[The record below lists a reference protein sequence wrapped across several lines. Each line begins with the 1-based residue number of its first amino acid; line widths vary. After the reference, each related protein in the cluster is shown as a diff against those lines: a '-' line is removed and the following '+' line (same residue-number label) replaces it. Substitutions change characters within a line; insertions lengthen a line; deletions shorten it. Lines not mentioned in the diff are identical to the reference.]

1 MSTANLFAL
10 SLLLLIFSLPRLIFA
25 AEYTIPSSAVEM
37 LRGTADP
44 KFKRA
49 TDPITFQFPKDHG
62 AHPEYKTE
70 WWYYTGNLSA
80 DDGKR
85 YGYQLTFFRSALAPD
100 TVSTEPLVERST
112 LAANQMYMAHFA
124 VSDIERKKFRSFE
137 RYSRGTAGLAGAMGE
152 PQYQVWLEDWSA
164 TEQSDG
170 TVRLKA
176 TDNQLNPTLSMNLKL
191 RQTVPPILHGNRGLS
206 QKGPELGNANYY
218 YSLVGLQSA
227 GTVQIS
233 QQSIEVKGVS
243 WMDHEF
249 GTSALSE
256 GIVGWDWFSIQLE
269 NGTILMLARLRYQ
282 DGSDWSS
289 FEGTLAE
296 IGQTPVKIQRADFNI
311 KETASWKSPKS
322 GSIYPSGW
330 IIQLDRFGL
339 ILKIKPLL
347 KDQELNGN
355 FTYWEGAVQV
365 EGTFR
370 HQITSGVG
378 YVELTG
384 Y

>member
-1 MSTANLFAL
+1 
-10 SLLLLIFSLPRLIFA
+10 
-25 AEYTIPSSAVEM
+25 M

-49 TDPITFQFPKDHG
+49 TEPITFQFPKDHG

-80 DDGKR
+80 DDGKQ
-85 YGYQLTFFRSALAPD
+85 YGYQITFFRSALAPD

-191 RQTVPPILHGNRGLS
+191 CQTVPPILHGNRGLS
-206 QKGPELGNANYY
+206 QKGPGLGNANYY
-218 YSLVGLQSA
+218 QSL
-227 GTVQIS
+227 IH
-233 QQSIEVKGVS
+233 I
-243 WMDHEF
+243 
-249 GTSALSE
+249 
-256 GIVGWDWFSIQLE
+256 
-269 NGTILMLARLRYQ
+269 
-282 DGSDWSS
+282 
-289 FEGTLAE
+289 
-296 IGQTPVKIQRADFNI
+296 
-311 KETASWKSPKS
+311 
-322 GSIYPSGW
+322 
-330 IIQLDRFGL
+330 
-339 ILKIKPLL
+339 
-347 KDQELNGN
+347 
-355 FTYWEGAVQV
+355 
-365 EGTFR
+365 
-370 HQITSGVG
+370 
-378 YVELTG
+378 
-384 Y
+384 

>member
-1 MSTANLFAL
+1 MADLFAL
-10 SLLLLIFSLPRLIFA
+10 SLLLLIFSLTFLIVA
-25 AEYTIPSSAVEM
+25 IGHTVPNSAVEM
-37 LRGTADP
+37 LKGPADP
-44 KFKRA
+44 KFKQA
-49 TDPITFQFPKDHG
+49 TEPIIFRFPKDHG

-80 DDGKR
+80 SDGKQ
-85 YGYQLTFFRSALAPD
+85 YGYQLTFFRSALTTD
-100 TVSTEPLVERST
+100 DVSTEPPVERST
-112 LAANQMYMAHFA
+112 LASNQMYMAHFA

-137 RYSRGTAGLAGAMGE
+137 RYSRGAAGLAGATGK
-152 PQYQVWLEDWSA
+152 PHYQVWLEDWSA
-164 TEQSDG
+164 TEQPDG
-170 TVRLKA
+170 TVRLKVA
-176 TDNQLNPTLSMNLKL
+176 DNQLNPTLSMDLKL

-206 QKGPELGNANYY
+206 QKGSELGNANHY
-218 YSLVGLQSA
+218 YSLVGLQST
-227 GTVQIS
+227 GTVKIS
-233 QQSIEVKGVS
+233 RQSVEVKGVS

-249 GTSALSE
+249 GTSALSD

-282 DGSDWSS
+282 DGSDWPS

-311 KETASWKSPKS
+311 KETASWKSPKT

-339 ILKIKPLL
+339 MLKILPLL

-355 FTYWEGAVQV
+355 FTYWEGAVRV

-370 HQITSGVG
+370 HQTTSGVG